1 MKFAAASLILLASG
15 ILSGCASR
23 ASPVLHEGQF
33 YWLTDTECPRGEN
46 VTPTRIRCYDEKG
59 VELGY
64 TVDAM
69 TQYQMQWWL
78 AQQPG
83 HGGQQNVQTYQQ
95 NGQSDVSVLTEAI
108 RQASESIA
116 RSTEAARNQQL
127 YTPPPIGPIAPPR
140 ERTTCLI
147 NGRYIYCRDR

>member
-1 MKFAAASLILLASG
+1 MKITSASLMMLAAT

-46 VTPTRIRCYDEKG
+46 ITPTRIRCYDEKG
-59 VELGY
+59 VDLGY

-69 TQYQMQWWL
+69 TQYEMQGWL
-78 AQQPG
+78 AQQPRA
-83 HGGQQNVQTYQQ
+83 GGQQNVQRDQQ
-95 NGQSDVSVLTEAI
+95 NGQSDVNALTEAI
-108 RQASESIA
+108 LQAGESIA
-116 RSTEAARNQQL
+116 RSTEAARSQQP
-127 YTPPPIGPIAPPR
+127 YVPPPIGPIAPPR
-140 ERTTCLI
+140 ERTTCLV